1 MVRTSTAP
9 KKPTTVCFVRHGTT
23 PTTGKVLPG
32 RAKGL
37 HLSER
42 GLVEADL
49 AGRRLAELGSV
60 RAIYSSPLERARET
74 ASAIA
79 RHVGHSVRI
88 ERGLLECDFGD
99 WTGEAL
105 IRLSKLPEWQ
115 SVQRHPSGFR
125 FPGGESFIEMQGRI
139 AGTIERLC
147 ARHPGEVIV
156 LVSHADPIKVAVTDA
171 LGVPLDLMQ
180 RTVVS
185 PCSITVV
192 VYGTGAPTV
201 LAVNSTG
208 ELAQLGFGAAPVPAR
223 AQRPRQRNSGSTP
236 ATTKRTRT

>member
-1 MVRTSTAP
+1 MARTSTTPA
-9 KKPTTVCFVRHGTT
+9 KPTTVCFVRHGTT

-42 GLVEADL
+42 GLLEADL
-49 AGRRLAELGSV
+49 AGRRLADIGSV
-60 RAIYSSPLERARET
+60 TAIYASPLERARET
-74 ASAIA
+74 ASTIA

-88 ERGLLECDFGD
+88 DRGLLECDFGD

-105 IRLSKLPEWQ
+105 IKLAKLPEWQ

-125 FPGGESFIEMQGRI
+125 FPGGESFVEMQARI

-147 ARHPGEVIV
+147 AKHPGEVIV

-180 RTVVS
+180 RTVIS

-192 VYGTGAPTV
+192 VYSGGAPTV

-208 ELAQLGFGAAPVPAR
+208 ELAQLGFAQVPAHAGTAR
-223 AQRPRQRNSGSTP
+223 SRPSGSTP
-236 ATTKRTRT
+236 QATKRTSR